1 MFVYI
6 NFLLHWYHF
15 LVRQKLMNNTKYN
28 DKQIVF
34 IFIYLFVYIFL
45 FLPCPEIQKGKV

>member
-1 MFVYI
+1 
-6 NFLLHWYHF
+6 
-15 LVRQKLMNNTKYN
+15 MNNTKYN

-34 IFIYLFVYIFL
+34 IFIYLFVHIFL